1 MFSIMERSDYDE
13 NLAKNSTSLVDTL
26 NYAGFDVMWFDN
38 DKGCHGV
45 CDRTPYEVMNV
56 KDVTN

>member
-1 MFSIMERSDYDE
+1 MERSDYDE